1 MQLGGLVF
9 KQSIKGEIIM
19 GQSKKSLKTTR
30 IIFAVGLVVSILL
43 SMGLIALMWFG
54 YAIITVRLIG
64 GFLVALVASFFLTG
78 DNSNMIVWIIFIA
91 ATIDIMFL
99 MLVWFG
105 DNFRHTQSSKEE
117 RIFFPLSSFFST
129 SSNSPILPPTS

>member
-1 MQLGGLVF
+1 
-9 KQSIKGEIIM
+9 M

-91 ATIDIMFL
+91 ATIASIMLL
-99 MLVWFG
+99 MAGGGLAG
-105 DNFRHTQSSKEE
+105 
-117 RIFFPLSSFFST
+117 
-129 SSNSPILPPTS
+129 